1 VIRTRRPIRLELDA
15 RQHGASCQ
23 KTTSEQVLSHTSFF
37 GSVLPMTMAVIPD
50 EYYRAPRSWVETY
63 PKVVYFSQTRRG
75 GHFAAWE
82 EPLLLSEELRAALR
96 FLR

>member
-1 VIRTRRPIRLELDA
+1 MRV
-15 RQHGASCQ
+15 S
-23 KTTSEQVLSHTSFF
+23 
-37 GSVLPMTMAVIPD
+37 MAD
-50 EYYRAPRSWVETY
+50 EFDRAPRTWVEAAY

-96 FLR
+96 FPR

>member
-1 VIRTRRPIRLELDA
+1 LELDA
-15 RQHGASCQ
+15 RQHCASCQ

-37 GSVLPMTMAVIPD
+37 GGVVPMTMTVFPD
-50 EYYRAPRSWVETY
+50 EYYRAPRSWVEAAY

>member
-1 VIRTRRPIRLELDA
+1 
-15 RQHGASCQ
+15 
-23 KTTSEQVLSHTSFF
+23 
-37 GSVLPMTMAVIPD
+37 MTMAVIPD
-50 EYYRAPRSWVETY
+50 EYYRAPRSLVETY

-96 FLR
+96 FPR